1 MTSLNHDWRTVLKSY
16 MGWVFRHSVE
26 TNDPY
31 EPLLNVTDEE
41 NVALK
46 EVYEELREEWKNDVP

>member
-1 MTSLNHDWRTVLKSY
+1 MTDWRTILKSY
-16 MGWVFRHSVE
+16 MAWVFRHSVE

-41 NVALK
+41 NEKLQ
-46 EVYEELREEWKNDVP
+46 EVYEELRREWKGKK